1 MFKRVFAALALAV
14 SYLATSSGAHAQDL
28 VPCQAFSDPIAGFQC
43 GLGARAGQD
52 VSNWLVIGGANP
64 SFAGD
69 NSVAVGSNAWAIG
82 DNAVTLGSNTN
93 AFNLNSTA
101 IGFGADVFGNNST
114 ALGANSSVSNGVS
127 NAVALGQ
134 GSVANQ
140 SNTVSVGVFGGER
153 RIVNVAAPID
163 ATDAANRQ
171 YVDNQLITA
180 HDFASFAADQARIQA
195 QQFATGEAN
204 NARTQA
210 QNFATNLVTGGSV
223 NANFAAVG
231 ANNAN
236 FASVGANNANF
247 NTLNVTGAINANGGG
262 INNAGRIRGVSNGI
276 APDDAANVSQLNAV
290 ATNAQAAANTA
301 QTNAQNFATNLVTG
315 GTTAASVASLNVN
328 GGGITN
334 AGTISGVTAATTAD
348 QAVNFGQ
355 LQAVFTQLVQS
366 GLCRIQG
373 SSVSCGVTYASNAV
387 AVGGSSVGDGAD
399 NAIAVGMGASAQS
412 AGGIAM
418 GFNATAV
425 QSNSVAIGAGARA
438 NSSVAL
444 GTGAQATGTN
454 TTAVGDNANASGQFA
469 VAVGNNAAA
478 THDNSVAIGN
488 GSQTSAA
495 NTVSVGAAGAERRI
509 TSVAAGTAATDA
521 VNLAQLNTA
530 ISGLSPQIS
539 GARDYT
545 DQQITL
551 TNARTDDLVRSAR
564 EYAARGIAAS
574 SALPTAMPSQ
584 IGKTAFNVGAGH
596 YDGETAVGVS
606 IAHAFSGNLL
616 LSGSIARVSGGDS
629 VSRVGIGFE
638 F

>member
-1 MFKRVFAALALAV
+1 MGKRILIALALLAGQLVMSSAV
-14 SYLATSSGAHAQDL
+14 RAQEL
-28 VPCQAFSDPIAGFQC
+28 FPCQNFDDTSGLQC
-43 GLGARAGQD
+43 GFGTRTASANNWVVLGGYGLAVAAT
-52 VSNWLVIGGANP
+52 NA
-64 SFAGD
+64 
-69 NSVAVGSNAWAIG
+69 VAVGSNAWALG
-82 DNAVTLGSNTN
+82 NNATVLGTNTSAN
-93 AFNLNSTA
+93 ALESTA
-101 IGFGADVFGNNST
+101 IGFGADALAIGSL
-114 ALGANSSVSNGVS
+114 ALGANSQVTGGAG
-127 NAVALGQ
+127 NAVALGA

-140 SNTVSVGVFGGER
+140 ANTISVGVFGGER

-171 YVDNQLITA
+171 YVDDQLFTA
-180 HDFASFAADQARIQA
+180 QDFAAFAADQARIQA
-195 QQFATGEAN
+195 QNFATGEAN
-204 NARTQA
+204 TARTQA
-210 QNFATNLVTGGSV
+210 QNFATNLVTGG
-223 NANFAAVG
+223 G
-231 ANNAN
+231 ANAS
-236 FASVGANNANF
+236 FATVNVNGGGGIALNGGGGI
-247 NTLNVTGAINANGGG
+247 TLNGGSINMNGGG
-262 INNAGRIRGVSNGI
+262 INNAGRIQGVSNGI
-276 APDDAANVSQLNAV
+276 AATDAANVSQLNTV
-290 ATNAQAAANTA
+290 AANAQTFATTAASNA
-301 QTNAQNFATNLVTG
+301 QTAAQTFATNLVTS
-315 GTTAASVASLNVN
+315 GTTAASVASVDVN

-373 SSVSCGVTYASNAV
+373 GSVSCGVTNATNAV
-387 AVGGSSVGDGAD
+387 SVGGSSVGNGAD
-399 NAIAVGMGASAQS
+399 NAIAVGNGASAQS

-418 GFNATAV
+418 GFNATAM

-444 GTGAQATGTN
+444 GTGAQAVGTN
-454 TTAVGDNANASGQFA
+454 TTAVGDNANASGEFA
-469 VAVGNNAAA
+469 VALGNNATA

-509 TSVAAGTAATDA
+509 TSVAAGTSGTDA
-521 VNLAQLNTA
+521 VNVAQLNSA
-530 ISGLSPQIS
+530 LAGLSPQIS
-539 GARDYT
+539 AGRDYT
-545 DQQITL
+545 DQQVAL

-564 EYAARGIAAS
+564 ESAARGIAAS

-584 IGKTAFNVGAGH
+584 VGKTAFNLGAGH
-596 YDGETAVGVS
+596 YDGETAVGLS

>member
-1 MFKRVFAALALAV
+1 MDKRILIALALLAGQLAMSSAV
-14 SYLATSSGAHAQDL
+14 RAQEL
-28 VPCQAFSDPIAGFQC
+28 FPCQNFDDTSGLQC
-43 GLGARAGQD
+43 GFGTRTASANNWVVLGGYGLAVAATNG
-52 VSNWLVIGGANP
+52 
-64 SFAGD
+64 
-69 NSVAVGSNAWAIG
+69 VAVGSNAWALG
-82 DNAVTLGSNTN
+82 NNATVLGTNTSAN
-93 AFNLNSTA
+93 AFESTA
-101 IGFGADVFGNNST
+101 IGFGADALAIGSL
-114 ALGANSSVSNGVS
+114 ALGANSQVTSGAG
-127 NAVALGQ
+127 NAVALGA

-171 YVDNQLITA
+171 YVDNQLFTA
-180 HDFASFAADQARIQA
+180 QDFATFAADQARIQA

-204 NARTQA
+204 AARNQA
-210 QNFATNLVTGGSV
+210 QNFASNLVTS
-223 NANFAAVG
+223 G
-231 ANNAN
+231 ATNAN
-236 FASVGANNANF
+236 FASV
-247 NTLNVTGAINANGGG
+247 NVNGFGGININGGG
-262 INNAGRIRGVSNGI
+262 INNAGRIRGVTNGI
-276 APDDAANVSQLNAV
+276 SPDEAANMSQLNTV
-290 ATNAQAAANTA
+290 AANAQTAANNA
-301 QTNAQNFATNLVTG
+301 QTAAQTFATTAAGNAQTAAQSFATNLVTS
-315 GTTAASVASLNVN
+315 GTTAASVASVNVN

-334 AGTISGVTAATTAD
+334 AGTISGVTAATQTD

-373 SSVSCGVTYASNAV
+373 GSVSCGVTNASNAV
-387 AVGGSSVGDGAD
+387 SVGGSTVGDGAD
-399 NAIAVGMGASAQS
+399 NAIAVGNGATAQS

-418 GFNATAV
+418 GLNATAV

-469 VAVGNNAAA
+469 VALGNNATA

-495 NTVSVGAAGAERRI
+495 NTVSVGATGAERRI
-509 TSVAAGTAATDA
+509 TSVAAGTSGTDA
-521 VNLAQLNTA
+521 VNVAQLTSA
-530 ISGLSPQIS
+530 LAGLSPQINA
-539 GARDYT
+539 ARDYT
-545 DQQITL
+545 DQQVAL

-584 IGKTAFNVGAGH
+584 VGKTAFNVGAGH
-596 YDGETAVGVS
+596 YDGETAVGLS
-606 IAHAFSGNLL
+606 IAHAFTGNLL
-616 LSGSIARVSGGDS
+616 LSGSIARVSGGDA